1 MVRRSFL
8 TVRRKLSDG
17 STQLND
23 GASELKDGTSSG
35 ESGLAGVKQVPS
47 LAPTDQAK
55 VADTMS
61 NPVTLSHGFLGVGP

>member
-8 TVRRKLSDG
+8 TLQRLSDG
-17 STQLND
+17 SAQLND
-23 GASELKDGTSSG
+23 GASELKDGTSSL
-35 ESGLAGVKQVPS
+35 ESGTASGVKRVPS

-61 NPVTLSHGFLGVGP
+61 NR